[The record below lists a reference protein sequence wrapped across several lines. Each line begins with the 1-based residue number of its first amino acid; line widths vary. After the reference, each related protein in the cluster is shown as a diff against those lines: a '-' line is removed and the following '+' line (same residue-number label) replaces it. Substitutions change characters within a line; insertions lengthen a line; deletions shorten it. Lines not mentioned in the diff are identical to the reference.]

1 MDKQEIKKRAKNIR
15 KIRKKRILD
24 DLALAKKAGSK
35 KRYLGLIFVFA
46 VFFGLIIYLLNV
58 EGLYN
63 VVHVITTSDY
73 RWMVAG
79 LACLIIQWMFET
91 YQIYLPLKKMYPH
104 LRFTTSIKS
113 NMIGQLF
120 NNITPFSS
128 GGQPMQAYQLTKVGL
143 KASDTFS
150 ALMMKFIVYQLSLFT
165 IALVL
170 LAVNFGFFMNTFQN
184 HMGLVALGCTMNLI
198 ATVFIFVAGIKKS
211 ILIKISIPIIKGLSK
226 IKFGKVRIIKDADEK
241 IKDFSKSI
249 ENFSEQFRRMKSA
262 KKEVIRMYIAAIFQ
276 NLFYFSI
283 TYMVYRAVGNSAARY
298 IDIIT
303 VQTYLLLIMSFIPT
317 PGSGLG
323 AEGGFALLFN
333 TIFSKET
340 INMSILFWRMYT
352 YYIPILVG
360 TLFFIPSKRKDNA
373 MGKSIDEIEKEMEE
387 QAK

>member
-1 MDKQEIKKRAKNIR
+1 
-15 KIRKKRILD
+15 
-24 DLALAKKAGSK
+24 
-35 KRYLGLIFVFA
+35 
-46 VFFGLIIYLLNV
+46 
-58 EGLYN
+58 
-63 VVHVITTSDY
+63 
-73 RWMVAG
+73 
-79 LACLIIQWMFET
+79 
-91 YQIYLPLKKMYPH
+91 
-104 LRFTTSIKS
+104 
-113 NMIGQLF
+113 
-120 NNITPFSS
+120 
-128 GGQPMQAYQLTKVGL
+128 
-143 KASDTFS
+143 
-150 ALMMKFIVYQLSLFT
+150 
-165 IALVL
+165 
-170 LAVNFGFFMNTFQN
+170 MNTFRD

-198 ATVFIFVAGIKKS
+198 ATVFIFVAGIRKG
-211 ILIKISIPIIKGLSK
+211 ILIKISKPIIKGLAK
-226 IKFGKVRIIKDADEK
+226 IKIGKIRVIKDADEK

-262 KKEVIRMYIAAIFQ
+262 KKEVIKMYIAAIFQ